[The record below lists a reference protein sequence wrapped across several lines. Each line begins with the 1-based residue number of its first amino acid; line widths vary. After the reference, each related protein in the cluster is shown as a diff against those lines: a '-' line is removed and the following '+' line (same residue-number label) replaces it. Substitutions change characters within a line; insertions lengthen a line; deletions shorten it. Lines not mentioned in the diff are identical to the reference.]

1 MATIRKW
8 LVTFTTPASKGAFLK
23 EEVCATDWLYAKLLI
38 ESKYQGVKITN
49 YREI

>member
-1 MATIRKW
+1 MSKTRKW

-23 EEVCATDWLYAKLLI
+23 EEVSATDWLYAKLLLQ
-38 ESKYQGVKITN
+38 SKYQGVKITN